1 MVYCGCS
8 LTFLKFTEVV
18 NQDFFAFCL
27 LVMATRTARLFARFF
42 DLCFCFI
49 LLSPSLFVAPTNS
62 FSSLLCQGLAIF
74 YWLVKDGLGG
84 QSIGARFMNI
94 GVMCEKS
101 RHPCGFL
108 RSIVRNGVTIIALP
122 LDLLFW
128 FRRDKRR
135 LGDLIANTV
144 AVREENLYDWR
155 DR

>member
-1 MVYCGCS
+1 
-8 LTFLKFTEVV
+8 
-18 NQDFFAFCL
+18 
-27 LVMATRTARLFARFF
+27 MATRTARLCARFF

-49 LLSPSLFVAPTNS
+49 LLSPSLILAPSYPSATVV
-62 FSSLLCQGLAIF
+62 CWGLVVF
-74 YWLVKDGLGG
+74 YWLIKDGLGG

-94 GVMCEKS
+94 GVMCES
-101 RHPCGFL
+101 NRHPCGFW
-108 RSIVRNGVTIIALP
+108 RSIVRNGVMIVAFP

-128 FRRDKRR
+128 FRKDKRR